1 MGRRLS
7 NHKSVKKK
15 KKKETKPLAA
25 CDKLVLAQFFFFFF
39 FCVAGN
45 QHLFYKALLSFSMA
59 RADDEN
65 TKK

>member
-7 NHKSVKKK
+7 NRKSVKKK

-25 CDKLVLAQFFFFFF
+25 CDKLVLAQFFFF